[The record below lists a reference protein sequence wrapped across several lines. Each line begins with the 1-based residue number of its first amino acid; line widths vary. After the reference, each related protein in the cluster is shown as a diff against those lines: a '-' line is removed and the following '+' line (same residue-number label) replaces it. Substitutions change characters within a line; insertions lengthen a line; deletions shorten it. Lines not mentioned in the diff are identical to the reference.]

1 MTKKDI
7 EDLRYNDLIG
17 CPFTGQRWYVIG
29 WFYDNRKNVWI
40 LSVTDLMKTYGW
52 FVTQEQL
59 KRYIILKKSSFERI
73 KKE

>member
-1 MTKKDI
+1 MTKQEIEELRFYDI
-7 EDLRYNDLIG
+7 IC
-17 CPFTGQRWYVIG
+17 CPFTGQKWHVIG
-29 WFYDNRKNVWI
+29 WVYDNKKSSWI
-40 LSVTDLMKTYGW
+40 LSVSDITETYAW